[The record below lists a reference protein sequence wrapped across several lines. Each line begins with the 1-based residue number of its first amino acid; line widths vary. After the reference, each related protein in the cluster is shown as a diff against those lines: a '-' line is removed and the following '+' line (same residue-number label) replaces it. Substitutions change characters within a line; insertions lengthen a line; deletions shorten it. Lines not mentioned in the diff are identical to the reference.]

1 MSLGAPII
9 HSIMLIQY
17 LEIATG
23 KLSSFHIVFRVFLLY
38 LITVNYLRNVFVNCN
53 ITIKYLWSHFRQAVL
68 NVRPLY
74 QNSMFIVLLMIE
86 TPSSVQHHHVQIQ
99 VTLLLLLLLLLVISL
114 LVFIGTVAF
123 SSSSLVVPLRLGGN
137 KIDNKINSSKTTSQ
151 GQLLDRRKSYL

>member
-1 MSLGAPII
+1 MSFGAHIF

-38 LITVNYLRNVFVNCN
+38 LVTVNYLRNVFVNCN

-99 VTLLLLLLLLLVISL
+99 VTLLLLLLLLVISL

-137 KIDNKINSSKTTSQ
+137 EINSSETTSQ
-151 GQLLDRRKSYL
+151 GQLLNRCKSYL

>member
-1 MSLGAPII
+1 MSLGAHIF

-38 LITVNYLRNVFVNCN
+38 LVTVNYLRNVFVNCN

-114 LVFIGTVAF
+114 LVFISTAAF
-123 SSSSLVVPLRLGGN
+123 SSSPLVVPLRLGGN
-137 KIDNKINSSKTTSQ
+137 EINSSETTSQ
-151 GQLLDRRKSYL
+151 GQLLNRSKSYI

>member
-1 MSLGAPII
+1 MSFGAHIF

-38 LITVNYLRNVFVNCN
+38 LVTVNYLRNVFVNCN

-99 VTLLLLLLLLLVISL
+99 VTLLLLLLLLLLLVISL
-114 LVFIGTVAF
+114 LVFISTAAF
-123 SSSSLVVPLRLGGN
+123 SSSPLVVPLRLGGN
-137 KIDNKINSSKTTSQ
+137 EINSSETTSQ
-151 GQLLDRRKSYL
+151 GQLLNRCKSYL

>member
-1 MSLGAPII
+1 MSFGAHIF

-38 LITVNYLRNVFVNCN
+38 LVTVNYLRNVFVNCN

-114 LVFIGTVAF
+114 LVFISTAAF
-123 SSSSLVVPLRLGGN
+123 SSSPLVVPLRLGGN
-137 KIDNKINSSKTTSQ
+137 EINSSETTSQ
-151 GQLLDRRKSYL
+151 GQLLNRCKSYL

>member
-1 MSLGAPII
+1 MSLSAHIF

-38 LITVNYLRNVFVNCN
+38 LVTVNYLRNVFVNCN

-114 LVFIGTVAF
+114 LVFISTAAF
-123 SSSSLVVPLRLGGN
+123 SSSPLVVPLRLGGN
-137 KIDNKINSSKTTSQ
+137 EINSSETTSQ
-151 GQLLDRRKSYL
+151 GQLLNRCKSYL